1 MGWETWGEGRV
12 SGADD
17 FDAEARR
24 QRRKTRRSSG
34 EVLFATDGVHGG
46 MCWDGIR
53 AASLEERMILTRR
66 RGGSGGRRGEAAGKF
81 SLPRTGSMVECAGMA
96 SEPRV

>member
-1 MGWETWGEGRV
+1 M

-24 QRRKTRRSSG
+24 RGGRCGEAAGKSKAESAEVAEIWRLRSAAGATG
-34 EVLFATDGVHGG
+34 EVWGERHDEESTGYGGVAGELFTADGVHGG

-53 AASLEERMILTRR
+53 AASLEERMNADKH
-66 RGGSGGRRGEAAGKF
+66 G
-81 SLPRTGSMVECAGMA
+81 
-96 SEPRV
+96 